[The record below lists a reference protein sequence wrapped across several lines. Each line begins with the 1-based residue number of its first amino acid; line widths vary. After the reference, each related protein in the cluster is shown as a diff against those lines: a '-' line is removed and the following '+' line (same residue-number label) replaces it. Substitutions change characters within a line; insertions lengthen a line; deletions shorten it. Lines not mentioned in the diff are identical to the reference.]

1 MEGVL
6 NQLFVIIYLRGMDDC
21 SSVFCYLDISSAV
34 RIIYSVSARI
44 SSTSALL
51 TLSRHH
57 YARCKSRTLA
67 MMTCCAMVWRR
78 VAFQAGAAVAA
89 GSAIAARSQVFV

>member
-21 SSVFCYLDISSAV
+21 LSVFCYLDISSAV

-44 SSTSALL
+44 SLLHLHSSHCLGTVMISA
-51 TLSRHH
+51 SRV
-57 YARCKSRTLA
+57 R
-67 MMTCCAMVWRR
+67 WR
-78 VAFQAGAAVAA
+78 
-89 GSAIAARSQVFV
+89 